1 MTSSEC
7 YDLIRRGVD
16 IEVPGLEVYYDKV
29 VLELRERATATR
41 SSSRVTRIDYCT
53 QHQLNPVSSM
63 AASAQH
69 VQPQSRGSEPI
80 WSPRRGRPHWRKYIE
95 HHIDFKHYSPTDER
109 ESVQKKTF
117 QKWVNSHLVRVGHRI
132 GDLYVDMRDG
142 KMLIKL
148 LEVLS
153 GERLPRPTKG
163 KMRIHCL
170 ENVDKAL
177 QFLREQRVHLE
188 NMGSHDIVD
197 GNPRL
202 NLGLIWTIILRFQ
215 IQDITIEETDNKE
228 TKSAKDALLLWC
240 QMKTA
245 GYNNVNVRNFT
256 TSWRDGLAFNAI
268 IHKHRPDLI
277 QFEKLHRSNP
287 MHNLNNA
294 FNVAEEKL
302 GLTKLLDAEEIT
314 KKISKL
320 KQETVQGKRIGKVVG
335 IAMEN
340 DAMVQEYESLTSDL
354 LQWIE
359 RTIEALGDRTF
370 ANSLEGVR
378 QQLIQFANYRT
389 VEKPPKFVEK
399 GNLEVLLFTLQ
410 SRMRA
415 ANQKPYTPRE
425 GKMIHDINRAWER
438 LEKSEHERELA
449 LREELIRQEKLE
461 QLAARFNRKA
471 QMRETWLSENQRLVS
486 QDNFGF
492 DLAAVEAAA
501 KKHEAIETDIFAY
514 HDMERVMAR
523 RDNVL
528 RLWAYLLE
536 LLRARRARLELSLQ
550 LQQNFQE
557 MLYILDSM
565 EEIKLRLLTDDYGKH
580 LMGVEDLLQKHALV
594 VVGQSQRFLEQ
605 EEGGYRPCDPAI
617 TVERIQQL
625 ENAYAELVHL
635 AVERRKRLEDSRKL
649 WQFYWDMADEEN
661 WIKEK
666 EQIVSVDDI
675 GHDLTTVYLLI
686 SKHKALEAD
695 VAAHEPQ
702 LMSVAGVG
710 DELVSQGHFGADR
723 IQERLRDIL
732 SQWNHLLDVASL
744 RKNRLD
750 AAVRYHQ
757 LVSSEDT
764 GVDEAQVQSLLKK
777 HKDVTDELKNYANV
791 IQQLK
796 QQASELSPEDASS
809 TEVLERL
816 AAIDARHGE
825 LAELARLRKQRLLDA
840 LSLFKLLAEAD
851 AADQWIAEKD
861 RMLDTMLPPKDID
874 DVEIMKHRYDGFDK
888 EMNANASRVAVVNQ
902 LARQLVHVEHPQAP
916 RIQERQARLNAAWGQ
931 LRDKAEAKKDELKSA
946 QGVQTFHIECR
957 ETVSWIEDKK
967 RILQQTD
974 NLEMD
979 LNGVM
984 TLQRR
989 LSGMERDLAAIQAR
1003 ISSLEGEANAIEE
1016 EHPEEAALI
1025 RERVLKERDSK
1036 LEEAG
1041 DLHRFLRSVDHFQA
1055 WLTKTQTD
1063 VASEDTPSSLAEA
1076 EKLLS
1081 QHQTIKEEID
1091 NYRDEYAKMMEYGE
1105 KITAE
1110 PSTQDDP
1117 QYMFLRERLKAL
1129 REGWAE
1135 LQQMWENR
1143 QQLLAQSLELQLLQR
1158 DARQAEVLLTH
1169 QELRLAKTEPPTNLE
1184 QAENMIKEH
1193 EAFLTTME
1201 ANDDKINSVVQF
1213 ANRLVEEKH
1222 FDADKIQRK
1231 ADNIEQRRAANRE
1244 KAVQQ
1249 MEKLQDQLQ
1258 LHQFLQDC
1266 DELGEW
1272 VQEKNVT
1279 AQDDT
1284 YRSAKTIHSKWTRH
1298 QAFEA
1303 EIAANKERLFAVQN
1317 AAEDLMKQ
1325 KPEFAEVISPKMSEL
1340 QDQFENL
1347 QTTTKDKG
1355 ERLFDAN
1362 REVLIHQTCDDIDS
1376 WMNELEKQ
1384 IENTDTGTDL
1394 ASVNILMQKQQMIET
1409 QMAVKAKQVTELETQ
1424 AEYLQKTVPDKMDEI
1439 KEKKKLVEHRFEQL
1453 KAPLLDRQ
1461 RQLAK
1466 KKEAFQFR
1474 RDVEDENL
1482 WVHEKMPLATS
1493 TDYGNSLF
1501 NVQML
1506 QKKNQSLKTETDN
1519 HEPHAI
1525 EQRKNNL
1532 AQWEKAQQYL
1542 FDANEAEA
1550 WMSEQELYM
1559 MVEDR
1564 GKDEI
1569 SAQNLMKKHEILE
1582 QAVDD
1587 YAQTIRQLG
1596 ETVRQLTSEEHP
1608 LSEQISVK
1616 QSQVD
1621 KLYAGLKD
1629 LAGERRAKLDEALR
1643 LFQLSREVDDLEQWI
1658 TERELVASS
1667 QELGQDYDHVTL
1679 LWERFKEFARETQA
1693 VGSERVATAERIADQ
1708 MIGMGHS
1715 DNATIAQ
1722 WKEGLKET
1730 WQDLLE
1736 LIETR
1741 TQREGARRQRRARP
1755 RRAQRRRAATQAP
1768 HLHAGPHHAAAP
1780 VRASETARGVSDELG
1795 RDALSVG
1802 ALQRKQLLHTRDVSG
1817 VELLMNNHQS
1827 LKAEID
1833 TREDNFSA
1841 CISLGK
1847 ELLSRQHYAA
1857 TDIKEKLLQLT
1868 NQRNALL
1875 RRWEERWENLQLS
1888 ESSELGHTI
1897 DEVESLI
1904 KKHEAFEKS
1913 AAAQEDRF
1921 SALQRLTTLELREAT
1936 LWPSVQPWD
1945 KYDES
1950 TFTFQPPPPMKRNS
1964 LPSVY
1969 NYPNE
1974 PPVGA
1979 VVKEIIHKSGKYKMT
1994 EQIQPRQLTLDFS
2007 KQFAPN
2013 DSYLWTKVGNN
2024 SLSTISEFS
2033 SPPISPLK
2041 RNTLTPDIYSSVFF
2055 EYPAESENNPCSISL
2070 SCIDFILWERLS
2082 SLHIFP
2088 NVSLLRHASSSSSKS
2103 GSIKRFFRKWS
2114 RKSKTPEPDSV
2125 SDVAVLSLPGLTSS
2139 NKAVNDLGK
2148 DVKTI
2153 PLNSSLILLAQTRTL
2168 LYPEAEWYYT
2178 YLDSFEVK
2186 EMKRRQEAAEAAERE
2201 KREREAA
2208 EAAAAAAAK
2217 DQHVVSHAEASPRPA
2232 TPPAAPVPAPA
2243 LTPTPPPASAAVER
2257 PGPSKQTPAKPA
2269 RLSTAGSSSS
2279 PATPSSSGKV
2289 KSRSRS
2295 KSPFRSFRWKTAK
2308 KLLAGAHHSDDEE
2321 GASPASEDEGVE
2333 GTLVRKHE
2341 WESAA
2346 KRASNRSWDK
2356 VYVVAKDGRMS
2367 FYKDQKAYK
2376 SAPDQ
2381 CWRGEAPLDLN
2392 GAVVEVAANYTKK
2405 KHVFRLRL
2413 AMGAEFL
2420 LQAHDDSEMS
2430 WWLEALRARTAAPA
2444 SRSHTLPAP
2453 SKDEPKRR
2461 SFFTLKKKSCFT
2473 NFLHIEPLPPR
2484 SIPICR
2490 KLLDESKRRSFTLK
2504 KKFFGDN
2511 GGPITIWDNS
2521 TEELPRFWA
2530 EPISRSYHEEVGMV
2544 EAEKIRSAEQLMEE
2558 NRTQDRIVASI
2569 APIALPEGIELF
2581 MTFDGETGVAAG
2593 YGRTSDLS
2601 HVALRIVSTF
2611 YCRSVFG
2618 FTVTEWN
2625 MCTDGLGGVGD
2636 MTVPNLPNIFLIG
2649 FALLALTAAYEDVVV
2664 EYHDSIVI
2672 PNAARIK
2679 AEKERIFA
2687 QQGEVQHSDGRI
2699 VGGAVSAVG
2708 AHPYLVKSLVTC
2720 CSSLLSQNSLVT
2732 AAHCWLDTR
2741 QQAWQFTVVLGS
2753 NWLYTGGTRIAT
2765 SNVVMSQCNPFTPPS
2780 LANDVAMIYLL
2791 TNVWYSDTIQP
2802 IALPSTSQLWE
2813 TFAGEWAIAA
2823 GYGKTSEAQTGIS
2836 TNSITSHVNIQV
2848 ISVAQCQAVFGNW
2861 ALASNI
2867 CTNDAGVVGICSGD
2881 SGGPLHINHWGQNIL
2896 GGLLINLLS
2905 GGLSACG
2912 SSLISQNRAVTAA
2925 HCWFD
2930 GWNQAW
2936 QFTIALGTN
2945 MLFYGG
2951 TRIATSQ
2958 VVLHPQWNTATLA
2971 NDVAVIYLPQNV
2983 WYSNTIQPIAL
2994 PSSSQLWETFVG
3006 EWAVAAG
3013 YGKTNDAQTGVS
3025 TNSVISHV
3033 NIQVISVAQCQA
3045 VFGSWAL
3052 ASNICTNGAGGV
3064 GICSGDSG
3072 GPLYINRW
3080 GQNILVGISSFV
3092 AAAGCQLGHPSAF
3105 ARVTSFHSFI
3115 TQNM

>member
-1 MTSSEC
+1 MTTDISVSRWDPSIGHGQEIIDDFE
-7 YDLIRRGVD
+7 YDG
-16 IEVPGLEVYYDKV
+16 GN
-29 VLELRERATATR
+29 
-41 SSSRVTRIDYCT
+41 SSSRLFERSRIKA
-53 QHQLNPVSSM
+53 L
-63 AASAQH
+63 A
-69 VQPQSRGSEPI
+69 
-80 WSPRRGRPHWRKYIE
+80 
-95 HHIDFKHYSPTDER
+95 DER

-117 QKWVNSHLVRVGHRI
+117 QKWVNSHLVRVGCRI

-287 MHNLNNA
+287 IHNLNNA

-302 GLTKLLDAEEIT
+302 GLTKLLDAEDIAVDHPDEKSIIT
-314 KKISKL
+314 YVVTYYHYFSKM

-340 DAMVQEYESLTSDL
+340 EKMMQEYESLTSDL

-359 RTIEALGDRTF
+359 RTIDALGDRTF

-415 ANQKPYTPRE
+415 ANQKPYTPKE

-438 LEKSEHERELA
+438 LEKAEHERELA

-514 HDMERVMAR
+514 EERVQAVVAVCSELQAERYHDME
-523 RDNVL
+523 
-528 RLWAYLLE
+528 
-536 LLRARRARLELSLQ
+536 RARLELSLQ

-565 EEIKLRLLTDDYGKH
+565 EEMKLRLLTDDYGKH
-580 LMGVEDLLQKHALV
+580 LMGVEDLLQKHALVEADINVLGERVKV

-675 GHDLTTVYLLI
+675 GHDLTTVYLLV
-686 SKHKALEAD
+686 SKHRALEAS
-695 VAAHEPQ
+695 AHAHEPQ
-702 LMSVAGVG
+702 LMAVAAVG

-732 SQWNHLLDVASL
+732 SQWNHLLDVVSL
-744 RKNRLD
+744 RKHRLD

-757 LVSSEDT
+757 LFADADDIDNWMLDTLRLVSSEDT

-796 QQASELSPEDASS
+796 QQASELSPEDANSA
-809 TEVLERL
+809 EVRERL

-825 LAELARLRKQRLLDA
+825 LVELARLRKQRLLDA

-902 LARQLVHVEHPQAP
+902 LARQLIHVEHPQAP
-916 RIQERQARLNAAWGQ
+916 AIQERQQALNNAWTRL
-931 LRDKAEAKKDELKSA
+931 REKAESKKDELKSA

-1003 ISSLEGEANAIEE
+1003 ISSLESEASAIQDT
-1016 EHPEEAALI
+1016 HPEEAQLI
-1025 RERVLKERDSK
+1025 RERVQQITHNWDQLTQMLKERDSK

-1063 VASEDTPSSLAEA
+1063 VASEDTPSSLPEA

-1091 NYRDEYAKMMEYGE
+1091 NYRDEFAKMMEYGE

-1143 QQLLAQSLELQLLQR
+1143 QQLLTQSLELQLLQR
-1158 DARQAEVLLTH
+1158 DARQAEVLLSH
-1169 QELRLAKTEPPTNLE
+1169 QEHRLAKTEPPTNLE
-1184 QAENMIKEH
+1184 QAENLIKEH

-1213 ANRLVEEKH
+1213 ANRLVEERH

-1231 ADNIEQRRAANRE
+1231 ADSIEQRRNANKE
-1244 KAVQQ
+1244 KAQQ
-1249 MEKLQDQLQ
+1249 LMEKLQDQLQ

-1272 VQEKNVT
+1272 VQEKKVT
-1279 AQDDT
+1279 AEDDT
-1284 YRSAKTIHSKWTRH
+1284 YRDAKTIHSKWTRH

-1317 AAEDLMKQ
+1317 AAEELMKQ
-1325 KPEFAEVISPKMSEL
+1325 KPEFVEIISPKMAEL

-1362 REVLIHQTCDDIDS
+1362 REVLLHQTCDDIDS

-1384 IENTDTGTDL
+1384 IENSDTGTDL

-1424 AEYLQKTVPDKMDEI
+1424 AEYLQKTVPDKIEEI
-1439 KEKKKLVEHRFEQL
+1439 KEKKKSVEQRFEQL

-1474 RDVEDENL
+1474 RDVEDEKL
-1482 WVHEKMPLATS
+1482 WIHEKLPLASS

-1519 HEPHAI
+1519 HEPRILTVISNGQKLIDEGHEDSPEFKRLIDELSARWRELKDAI

-1532 AQWEKAQQYL
+1532 AQWERAHQYM

-1569 SAQNLMKKHEILE
+1569 SAQNLMKKHEVLE

-1693 VGSERVATAERIADQ
+1693 VGSERVATAERIADR
-1708 MIGMGHS
+1708 MIASGHS

-1741 TQREGARRQRRARP
+1741 TQMLAASRELHKYFHDCKDALQR
-1755 RRAQRRRAATQAP
+1755 
-1768 HLHAGPHHAAAP
+1768 
-1780 VRASETARGVSDELG
+1780 VSEKARGVSDELG
-1795 RDALSVG
+1795 RDAISVG
-1802 ALQRKQLLHTRDVSG
+1802 ALQRKHHNFMQDLGTLQQQVEAVGAECARLGAAYAGDKAAEISRRAAEVADAWAALQAACAARRRRLEDADRLQQFLGRVRTLALWMDDVVRQMNTGEKPRDVSG

-1833 TREDNFSA
+1833 AREDSFSA
-1841 CISLGK
+1841 CIALGR
-1847 ELLSRQHYAA
+1847 ELLARQHYASA
-1857 TDIKEKLLQLT
+1857 DIKEKLLQLT
-1868 NQRNALL
+1868 DQRTALL
-1875 RRWEERWENLQLS
+1875 RRWEERWENLQLILEVYQFARDAAVAEAWLIAQEPYLMS
-1888 ESSELGHTI
+1888 QELGHTI

-1921 SALQRLTTLELREAT
+1921 SALQRLTT
-1936 LWPSVQPWD
+1936 
-1945 KYDES
+1945 
-1950 TFTFQPPPPMKRNS
+1950 
-1964 LPSVY
+1964 
-1969 NYPNE
+1969 
-1974 PPVGA
+1974 
-1979 VVKEIIHKSGKYKMT
+1979 
-1994 EQIQPRQLTLDFS
+1994 
-2007 KQFAPN
+2007 
-2013 DSYLWTKVGNN
+2013 
-2024 SLSTISEFS
+2024 
-2033 SPPISPLK
+2033 
-2041 RNTLTPDIYSSVFF
+2041 
-2055 EYPAESENNPCSISL
+2055 
-2070 SCIDFILWERLS
+2070 
-2082 SLHIFP
+2082 
-2088 NVSLLRHASSSSSKS
+2088 
-2103 GSIKRFFRKWS
+2103 
-2114 RKSKTPEPDSV
+2114 
-2125 SDVAVLSLPGLTSS
+2125 
-2139 NKAVNDLGK
+2139 
-2148 DVKTI
+2148 
-2153 PLNSSLILLAQTRTL
+2153 
-2168 LYPEAEWYYT
+2168 
-2178 YLDSFEVK
+2178 FEVK

-2208 EAAAAAAAK
+2208 EAAAAAARDAVDRAGSP
-2217 DQHVVSHAEASPRPA
+2217 DQPPPVVRRTSTKAAEKAQERPHSQ
-2232 TPPAAPVPAPA
+2232 PAP
-2243 LTPTPPPASAAVER
+2243 
-2257 PGPSKQTPAKPA
+2257 
-2269 RLSTAGSSSS
+2269 GSSST

-2295 KSPFRSFRWKTAK
+2295 KSPFRSFRWKAAK
-2308 KLLAGAHHSDDEE
+2308 RHIAESHHSDDEE
-2321 GASPASEDEGVE
+2321 GASPAGDDEGIE
-2333 GTLVRKHE
+2333 GMLVRKHE

-2356 VYVVAKDGRMS
+2356 VYVVAKDGRMA
-2367 FYKDQKAYK
+2367 FYKDQKFYK
-2376 SAPDQ
+2376 TYPEN
-2381 CWRGEAPLDLN
+2381 CWRGETPLDLN

-2413 AMGAEFL
+2413 ASGAEFL
-2420 LQAHDDSEMS
+2420 LQAHDEAEMA
-2430 WWLEALRARTAAPA
+2430 WWLDALRTRTAAPA
-2444 SRSHTLPAP
+2444 ARSHTLPAP
-2453 SKDEPKRR
+2453 STEPKRR
-2461 SFFTLKKKSCFT
+2461 SFFTLKK
-2473 NFLHIEPLPPR
+2473 N
-2484 SIPICR
+2484 
-2490 KLLDESKRRSFTLK
+2490 
-2504 KKFFGDN
+2504 
-2511 GGPITIWDNS
+2511 
-2521 TEELPRFWA
+2521 
-2530 EPISRSYHEEVGMV
+2530 
-2544 EAEKIRSAEQLMEE
+2544 
-2558 NRTQDRIVASI
+2558 
-2569 APIALPEGIELF
+2569 
-2581 MTFDGETGVAAG
+2581 
-2593 YGRTSDLS
+2593 
-2601 HVALRIVSTF
+2601 
-2611 YCRSVFG
+2611 
-2618 FTVTEWN
+2618 
-2625 MCTDGLGGVGD
+2625 
-2636 MTVPNLPNIFLIG
+2636 
-2649 FALLALTAAYEDVVV
+2649 
-2664 EYHDSIVI
+2664 
-2672 PNAARIK
+2672 
-2679 AEKERIFA
+2679 
-2687 QQGEVQHSDGRI
+2687 
-2699 VGGAVSAVG
+2699 
-2708 AHPYLVKSLVTC
+2708 
-2720 CSSLLSQNSLVT
+2720 
-2732 AAHCWLDTR
+2732 
-2741 QQAWQFTVVLGS
+2741 
-2753 NWLYTGGTRIAT
+2753 
-2765 SNVVMSQCNPFTPPS
+2765 
-2780 LANDVAMIYLL
+2780 
-2791 TNVWYSDTIQP
+2791 
-2802 IALPSTSQLWE
+2802 
-2813 TFAGEWAIAA
+2813 
-2823 GYGKTSEAQTGIS
+2823 
-2836 TNSITSHVNIQV
+2836 
-2848 ISVAQCQAVFGNW
+2848 
-2861 ALASNI
+2861 
-2867 CTNDAGVVGICSGD
+2867 
-2881 SGGPLHINHWGQNIL
+2881 
-2896 GGLLINLLS
+2896 
-2905 GGLSACG
+2905 
-2912 SSLISQNRAVTAA
+2912 
-2925 HCWFD
+2925 
-2930 GWNQAW
+2930 
-2936 QFTIALGTN
+2936 
-2945 MLFYGG
+2945 
-2951 TRIATSQ
+2951 
-2958 VVLHPQWNTATLA
+2958 
-2971 NDVAVIYLPQNV
+2971 
-2983 WYSNTIQPIAL
+2983 
-2994 PSSSQLWETFVG
+2994 
-3006 EWAVAAG
+3006 
-3013 YGKTNDAQTGVS
+3013 
-3025 TNSVISHV
+3025 
-3033 NIQVISVAQCQA
+3033 
-3045 VFGSWAL
+3045 
-3052 ASNICTNGAGGV
+3052 
-3064 GICSGDSG
+3064 
-3072 GPLYINRW
+3072 
-3080 GQNILVGISSFV
+3080 
-3092 AAAGCQLGHPSAF
+3092 
-3105 ARVTSFHSFI
+3105 
-3115 TQNM
+3115 

>member
-1 MTSSEC
+1 MTTDISVSRWDPSIGHGQEIIDEFE
-7 YDLIRRGVD
+7 YDG
-16 IEVPGLEVYYDKV
+16 GN
-29 VLELRERATATR
+29 
-41 SSSRVTRIDYCT
+41 SSSRLFERSRIKA
-53 QHQLNPVSSM
+53 L
-63 AASAQH
+63 A
-69 VQPQSRGSEPI
+69 
-80 WSPRRGRPHWRKYIE
+80 
-95 HHIDFKHYSPTDER
+95 DER

-117 QKWVNSHLVRVGHRI
+117 QKWVNSHLVRVGCRI
-132 GDLYVDMRDG
+132 SDLYVDMRDG
-142 KMLIKL
+142 KQLIKL

-202 NLGLIWTIILRFQ
+202 SLGLIWTIILRFQ

-277 QFEKLHRSNP
+277 QFDKLHRSNP

-302 GLTKLLDAEEIT
+302 GLTKLLDAEDIAVDHPDEKSIIT
-314 KKISKL
+314 YVVTYYHYFSKM

-340 DAMVQEYESLTSDL
+340 DKMMQEYESLTSDL

-514 HDMERVMAR
+514 EERVQAVVAVCSELQAERYHDMERVCAR

-565 EEIKLRLLTDDYGKH
+565 EEIKMRLLTDDYGKH
-580 LMGVEDLLQKHALV
+580 LMGVEDLLQKHALVEADINVLGERVKV

-695 VAAHEPQ
+695 VQAHEPQ
-702 LMSVAGVG
+702 LMSVAAVG
-710 DELVSQGHFGADR
+710 DELISQGHFGADR
-723 IQERLRDIL
+723 IQDRLRDIL
-732 SQWNHLLDVASL
+732 SQWNHLLDLVSL

-757 LVSSEDT
+757 LFADADDIDNWMLDTLRLVSSEDT

-796 QQASELSPEDASS
+796 QQAGTLSPVDATSA
-809 TEVLERL
+809 EVVSRL
-816 AAIDARHGE
+816 GAVDARHGE

-902 LARQLVHVEHPQAP
+902 LARQLIHVEHPQAA
-916 RIQERQARLNAAWGQ
+916 RIQDRQAALNSAWSA
-931 LRDKAEAKKDELKSA
+931 LREKAEGKKDELKSA

-1003 ISSLEGEANAIEE
+1003 ISSLESEANAIEGD
-1016 EHPEEAALI
+1016 HPEEAQLI
-1025 RERVLKERDSK
+1025 RDRVTMITENWEQLTQMLKERDAK

-1063 VASEDTPSSLAEA
+1063 VASEDTPSNLAEA

-1091 NYRDEYAKMMEYGE
+1091 NYKDEYAKMMEYGE

-1158 DARQAEVLLTH
+1158 DARQAEVLLAH
-1169 QELRLAKTEPPTNLE
+1169 QEHRLGKTEPPTNLE

-1213 ANRLVEEKH
+1213 ANRLVEERH

-1231 ADNIEQRRAANRE
+1231 AENIDARRNANRE
-1244 KAVQQ
+1244 KALQQ

-1317 AAEDLMKQ
+1317 AAEELMKQ
-1325 KPEFAEVISPKMSEL
+1325 KPEFVEIISPKMSEL

-1347 QTTTKDKG
+1347 QTTTKEKG

-1362 REVLIHQTCDDIDS
+1362 REVLLHQTCDDIDS

-1439 KEKKKLVEHRFEQL
+1439 KEKKKSVEQRFEQL

-1474 RDVEDENL
+1474 RDVEDEKL
-1482 WVHEKMPLATS
+1482 WVHEKMPQATT

-1501 NVQML
+1501 IVQML

-1519 HEPHAI
+1519 HEPRILTVISNGQKLIDEGHEDTPEFKQLIEELTARWRELKDAI
-1525 EQRKNNL
+1525 EERKNKL
-1532 AQWEKAQQYL
+1532 SQWEKAQQYL

-1587 YAQTIRQLG
+1587 YAHTIRQLG
-1596 ETVRQLTSEEHP
+1596 ETVRHLTADEHP

-1708 MIGMGHS
+1708 MIAMGHS

-1741 TQREGARRQRRARP
+1741 TQMLAASRELHKYFHDCKDTLQR
-1755 RRAQRRRAATQAP
+1755 
-1768 HLHAGPHHAAAP
+1768 
-1780 VRASETARGVSDELG
+1780 VNEKARGVSDELG
-1795 RDALSVG
+1795 RDAISVG
-1802 ALQRKQLLHTRDVSG
+1802 ALQRKHHNFMQDLSTLHQQVEAIRAECGRLGAMYAGEKAAEITRREAEVREAWAALSAACAARTTKLEDADHLYRFLNQVRTLTLWMDDVVRQMNTGEKPRDVSG

-1841 CISLGK
+1841 CISLGR
-1847 ELLSRQHYAA
+1847 ELLARQHYASA
-1857 TDIKEKLLQLT
+1857 DIKEKLLQLT

-1875 RRWEERWENLQLS
+1875 RRWEERWENLQLILEVYQFARDAAVAEAWLIAQEPYLMS
-1888 ESSELGHTI
+1888 QELGHTI

-1921 SALQRLTTLELREAT
+1921 SALQRLTTLEQRESAM
-1936 LWPSVQPWD
+1936 WPSAQPWD
-1945 KYDES
+1945 KCDES
-1950 TFTFQPPPPMKRNS
+1950 DFTYQPPPATKSHPPLTITINK
-1964 LPSVY
+1964 
-1969 NYPNE
+1969 NE
-1974 PPVGA
+1974 RPVSQ
-1979 VVKEIIHKSGKYKMT
+1979 VVEEIITDSNKFNIPEKIKA
-1994 EQIQPRQLTLDFS
+1994 RTLNINYANNQ
-2007 KQFAPN
+2007 KKN
-2013 DSYLWTKVGNN
+2013 DSYLWSPNNKNN
-2024 SLSTISEFS
+2024 SLSTISETS
-2033 SPPISPLK
+2033 SAPNSPLMS
-2041 RNTLTPDIYSSVFF
+2041 PMSPEIYSSVFF
-2055 EYPAESENNPCSISL
+2055 EFPDQTEKANEYLA
-2070 SCIDFILWERLS
+2070 CIDLILWERLS
-2082 SLHIFP
+2082 YLNVYP
-2088 NVSLLRHASSSSSKS
+2088 NVSLLRHKSNSSSKS
-2103 GSIKRFFRKWS
+2103 SLKRFIRKWS
-2114 RKSKTPEPDSV
+2114 KKAKAENDV
-2125 SDVAVLSLPGLTSS
+2125 KGEVAVLSLPGLTSS
-2139 NKAVNDLGK
+2139 SKAINDLGK
-2148 DVKTI
+2148 EVKSI
-2153 PLNSSLILLAQTRTL
+2153 PLSSSLLLLAQTRNL
-2168 LYPEAEWYYT
+2168 LCPDGAWYYN

-2186 EMKRRQEAAEAAERE
+2186 EKKRRQEAAEAAERE

-2208 EAAAAAAAK
+2208 EAAAAAAAAQ
-2217 DQHVVSHAEASPRPA
+2217 DAVDRAQTPEQQPQELGEPSPA
-2232 TPPAAPVPAPA
+2232 TPPATPATPATPVAVA
-2243 LTPTPPPASAAVER
+2243 LTETDSPPR
-2257 PGPSKQTPAKPA
+2257 PSTSKQTPAKPA
-2269 RLSTAGSSSS
+2269 RLS
-2279 PATPSSSGKV
+2279 K
-2289 KSRSRS
+2289 
-2295 KSPFRSFRWKTAK
+2295 
-2308 KLLAGAHHSDDEE
+2308 

-2356 VYVVAKDGRMS
+2356 VYVVAKDGRMA

-2376 SAPDQ
+2376 ASPDAH
-2381 CWRGEAPLDLN
+2381 WRGEAPLDLN

-2413 AMGAEFL
+2413 SSGAEFL
-2420 LQAHDDSEMS
+2420 LQAHDEAEMS
-2430 WWLEALRARTAAPA
+2430 WWLESLRARAAAPA
-2444 SRSHTLPAP
+2444 PRSHTLPAP
-2453 SKDEPKRR
+2453 HNAEPKRR
-2461 SFFTLKKKSCFT
+2461 SFFTLKKKS
-2473 NFLHIEPLPPR
+2473 
-2484 SIPICR
+2484 
-2490 KLLDESKRRSFTLK
+2490 
-2504 KKFFGDN
+2504 
-2511 GGPITIWDNS
+2511 
-2521 TEELPRFWA
+2521 
-2530 EPISRSYHEEVGMV
+2530 
-2544 EAEKIRSAEQLMEE
+2544 
-2558 NRTQDRIVASI
+2558 
-2569 APIALPEGIELF
+2569 
-2581 MTFDGETGVAAG
+2581 
-2593 YGRTSDLS
+2593 
-2601 HVALRIVSTF
+2601 
-2611 YCRSVFG
+2611 
-2618 FTVTEWN
+2618 VT
-2625 MCTDGLGGVGD
+2625 
-2636 MTVPNLPNIFLIG
+2636 
-2649 FALLALTAAYEDVVV
+2649 
-2664 EYHDSIVI
+2664 
-2672 PNAARIK
+2672 
-2679 AEKERIFA
+2679 
-2687 QQGEVQHSDGRI
+2687 
-2699 VGGAVSAVG
+2699 
-2708 AHPYLVKSLVTC
+2708 
-2720 CSSLLSQNSLVT
+2720 LLSQ
-2732 AAHCWLDTR
+2732 
-2741 QQAWQFTVVLGS
+2741 
-2753 NWLYTGGTRIAT
+2753 LYA
-2765 SNVVMSQCNPFTPPS
+2765 P
-2780 LANDVAMIYLL
+2780 
-2791 TNVWYSDTIQP
+2791 
-2802 IALPSTSQLWE
+2802 
-2813 TFAGEWAIAA
+2813 
-2823 GYGKTSEAQTGIS
+2823 
-2836 TNSITSHVNIQV
+2836 
-2848 ISVAQCQAVFGNW
+2848 
-2861 ALASNI
+2861 
-2867 CTNDAGVVGICSGD
+2867 
-2881 SGGPLHINHWGQNIL
+2881 
-2896 GGLLINLLS
+2896 
-2905 GGLSACG
+2905 
-2912 SSLISQNRAVTAA
+2912 
-2925 HCWFD
+2925 
-2930 GWNQAW
+2930 
-2936 QFTIALGTN
+2936 
-2945 MLFYGG
+2945 
-2951 TRIATSQ
+2951 
-2958 VVLHPQWNTATLA
+2958 
-2971 NDVAVIYLPQNV
+2971 
-2983 WYSNTIQPIAL
+2983 
-2994 PSSSQLWETFVG
+2994 
-3006 EWAVAAG
+3006 
-3013 YGKTNDAQTGVS
+3013 
-3025 TNSVISHV
+3025 
-3033 NIQVISVAQCQA
+3033 
-3045 VFGSWAL
+3045 
-3052 ASNICTNGAGGV
+3052 
-3064 GICSGDSG
+3064 
-3072 GPLYINRW
+3072 
-3080 GQNILVGISSFV
+3080 
-3092 AAAGCQLGHPSAF
+3092 
-3105 ARVTSFHSFI
+3105 
-3115 TQNM
+3115 

>member
-1 MTSSEC
+1 MTTDISVSRWDPSIGHGQEIIDEFEYDGGNSSSRLFERSRIKALAVVVEFCRSNSSRLWTGTLVQSPLVAGDMTSTEG
-7 YDLIRRGVD
+7 YELIKKGVD
-16 IEVPGLEVYYDKV
+16 IEVPGLDVYYDKV
-29 VLELRERATATR
+29 VIELR
-41 SSSRVTRIDYCT
+41 
-53 QHQLNPVSSM
+53 
-63 AASAQH
+63 
-69 VQPQSRGSEPI
+69 
-80 WSPRRGRPHWRKYIE
+80 
-95 HHIDFKHYSPTDER
+95 DER

-117 QKWVNSHLVRVGHRI
+117 QKWVNSHLVRVGCRI
-132 GDLYVDMRDG
+132 SDLYVDMRDG
-142 KMLIKL
+142 KQLIKL

-202 NLGLIWTIILRFQ
+202 SLGLIWTIILRFQ

-277 QFEKLHRSNP
+277 QFDKLHRSNP

-302 GLTKLLDAEEIT
+302 GLTKLLDAEDIAVDHPDEKSIIT
-314 KKISKL
+314 YVVTYYHYFSKM

-340 DAMVQEYESLTSDL
+340 DKMMQEYESLTSDL

-514 HDMERVMAR
+514 EERVQAVVAVCSELQAERYHDMERVCAR

-550 LQQNFQE
+550 LQQNFQVISLFHNKNTKE

-565 EEIKLRLLTDDYGKH
+565 EEIKMRLLTDDYGKH
-580 LMGVEDLLQKHALV
+580 LMGVEDLLQKHALVEADINVLGERVKVSELSFYYV

-695 VAAHEPQ
+695 VQAHEPQ
-702 LMSVAGVG
+702 LMSVAAVG
-710 DELVSQGHFGADR
+710 DELISQGHFGADR
-723 IQERLRDIL
+723 IQVIMDLGTI
-732 SQWNHLLDVASL
+732 NSL

-757 LVSSEDT
+757 LFADADDIDNWMLDTLRLVSSEDT

-796 QQASELSPEDASS
+796 QQAGTLSPVDATSA
-809 TEVLERL
+809 EVVSRL
-816 AAIDARHGE
+816 GAVDARHGE

-902 LARQLVHVEHPQAP
+902 LARQLIHVEHPQAA
-916 RIQERQARLNAAWGQ
+916 RIQDRQAALNAAWSA
-931 LRDKAEAKKDELKSA
+931 LREKAEGKKDELKSA

-1003 ISSLEGEANAIEE
+1003 ISSLESEANAIEGD
-1016 EHPEEAALI
+1016 HPEEAQLI
-1025 RERVLKERDSK
+1025 RDRVTMITENWEQLTQMLKERDAK

-1063 VASEDTPSSLAEA
+1063 VASEDTPSNLAEA

-1091 NYRDEYAKMMEYGE
+1091 NYKDEYAKMMEYGE

-1158 DARQAEVLLTH
+1158 DARQAEVLLAH
-1169 QELRLAKTEPPTNLE
+1169 QEHRLGKTEPPTNLE

-1213 ANRLVEEKH
+1213 ANRLVEERH

-1231 ADNIEQRRAANRE
+1231 AENIDARRNANRE
-1244 KAVQQ
+1244 KALQQ

-1317 AAEDLMKQ
+1317 AAEELMKQ
-1325 KPEFAEVISPKMSEL
+1325 KPEFVEIISPKMSEL

-1347 QTTTKDKG
+1347 QTTTKEKG

-1362 REVLIHQTCDDIDS
+1362 REVLLHQTCDDIDS

-1439 KEKKKLVEHRFEQL
+1439 KEKKKSVEQRFEQL

-1474 RDVEDENL
+1474 RDVEDEKL
-1482 WVHEKMPLATS
+1482 WVHEKMPQATT

-1501 NVQML
+1501 IVQML

-1519 HEPHAI
+1519 HEPRILTVISNGQKLIDEGHEDTPEFKQLIEELTARWRELKDAI
-1525 EQRKNNL
+1525 EERKNKL
-1532 AQWEKAQQYL
+1532 SQWEKAQQYL

-1587 YAQTIRQLG
+1587 YAHTIRQLG
-1596 ETVRQLTSEEHP
+1596 ETVRHLTADEHP

-1708 MIGMGHS
+1708 MIAMGHS

-1741 TQREGARRQRRARP
+1741 TQMLAASRELHKYFHDCKDTLQR
-1755 RRAQRRRAATQAP
+1755 
-1768 HLHAGPHHAAAP
+1768 
-1780 VRASETARGVSDELG
+1780 VNEKARGVSDELG
-1795 RDALSVG
+1795 RDAISVG
-1802 ALQRKQLLHTRDVSG
+1802 ALQRKHHNFMQDLSTLHQQVEAIRAECGRLGAMYAGEKAAEITRREAEVREAWAALSAACAARTTKLEDADHLYRFLNQVRTLTLWMDDVVRQMNTGEKPRDVSG

-1841 CISLGK
+1841 CISLGR
-1847 ELLSRQHYAA
+1847 ELLARQHYASA
-1857 TDIKEKLLQLT
+1857 DIKEKLLQLT

-1875 RRWEERWENLQLS
+1875 RRWEERWENLQLILEVYQFARDAAVAEAWLIAQEPYLMS
-1888 ESSELGHTI
+1888 QELGHTI

-1921 SALQRLTTLELREAT
+1921 SALQRLTTLEQRESAM
-1936 LWPSVQPWD
+1936 WPSAQPWD
-1945 KYDES
+1945 KCDES
-1950 TFTFQPPPPMKRNS
+1950 DFTYQPPPATKSHPPLTITINK
-1964 LPSVY
+1964 
-1969 NYPNE
+1969 NE
-1974 PPVGA
+1974 RPVSQ
-1979 VVKEIIHKSGKYKMT
+1979 VVEEIITDSNKFNIPEKIKA
-1994 EQIQPRQLTLDFS
+1994 RTLNINYANNQ
-2007 KQFAPN
+2007 KKN
-2013 DSYLWTKVGNN
+2013 DSYLWSPNNKNN
-2024 SLSTISEFS
+2024 SLSTISETS
-2033 SPPISPLK
+2033 S
-2041 RNTLTPDIYSSVFF
+2041 
-2055 EYPAESENNPCSISL
+2055 A
-2070 SCIDFILWERLS
+2070 RLA
-2082 SLHIFP
+2082 
-2088 NVSLLRHASSSSSKS
+2088 SLLIERWM
-2103 GSIKRFFRKWS
+2103 RF
-2114 RKSKTPEPDSV
+2114 
-2125 SDVAVLSLPGLTSS
+2125 
-2139 NKAVNDLGK
+2139 DLGK
-2148 DVKTI
+2148 EVKSI
-2153 PLNSSLILLAQTRTL
+2153 PLSSSLLLLAQTRNL
-2168 LYPEAEWYYT
+2168 LCPDGAWYYN
-2178 YLDSFEVK
+2178 YLDSVSVVFGFEVK
-2186 EMKRRQEAAEAAERE
+2186 EKKRRQEAAEAAERE

-2208 EAAAAAAAK
+2208 EAAAAAAAAQDAVDRAQTPEQQPQVVRRTSTK
-2217 DQHVVSHAEASPRPA
+2217 AAEKAQERPHSQPGNKSAYYKPTDVKIYPAVGMSFYGSLRWHVDVMYACRVGRAVPRHSPRDPRDPA
-2232 TPPAAPVPAPA
+2232 TPVAVA
-2243 LTPTPPPASAAVER
+2243 LTETDSPPR
-2257 PGPSKQTPAKPA
+2257 PSTSKQTPAKPA
-2269 RLSTAGSSSS
+2269 RLSTPGTSST

-2295 KSPFRSFRWKTAK
+2295 KSPFRSFRWRTAK
-2308 KLLAGAHHSDDEE
+2308 KLLAGSHHSDDE
-2321 GASPASEDEGVE
+2321 GI
-2333 GTLVRKHE
+2333 R
-2341 WESAA
+2341 
-2346 KRASNRSWDK
+2346 
-2356 VYVVAKDGRMS
+2356 GR
-2367 FYKDQKAYK
+2367 D
-2376 SAPDQ
+2376 
-2381 CWRGEAPLDLN
+2381 
-2392 GAVVEVAANYTKK
+2392 
-2405 KHVFRLRL
+2405 
-2413 AMGAEFL
+2413 
-2420 LQAHDDSEMS
+2420 
-2430 WWLEALRARTAAPA
+2430 
-2444 SRSHTLPAP
+2444 
-2453 SKDEPKRR
+2453 
-2461 SFFTLKKKSCFT
+2461 
-2473 NFLHIEPLPPR
+2473 
-2484 SIPICR
+2484 
-2490 KLLDESKRRSFTLK
+2490 
-2504 KKFFGDN
+2504 
-2511 GGPITIWDNS
+2511 
-2521 TEELPRFWA
+2521 
-2530 EPISRSYHEEVGMV
+2530 
-2544 EAEKIRSAEQLMEE
+2544 
-2558 NRTQDRIVASI
+2558 
-2569 APIALPEGIELF
+2569 
-2581 MTFDGETGVAAG
+2581 G
-2593 YGRTSDLS
+2593 YGRTS
-2601 HVALRIVSTF
+2601 F
-2611 YCRSVFG
+2611 
-2618 FTVTEWN
+2618 
-2625 MCTDGLGGVGD
+2625 
-2636 MTVPNLPNIFLIG
+2636 
-2649 FALLALTAAYEDVVV
+2649 
-2664 EYHDSIVI
+2664 
-2672 PNAARIK
+2672 
-2679 AEKERIFA
+2679 
-2687 QQGEVQHSDGRI
+2687 
-2699 VGGAVSAVG
+2699 
-2708 AHPYLVKSLVTC
+2708 
-2720 CSSLLSQNSLVT
+2720 
-2732 AAHCWLDTR
+2732 
-2741 QQAWQFTVVLGS
+2741 
-2753 NWLYTGGTRIAT
+2753 
-2765 SNVVMSQCNPFTPPS
+2765 
-2780 LANDVAMIYLL
+2780 
-2791 TNVWYSDTIQP
+2791 TIQ
-2802 IALPSTSQLWE
+2802 THQM
-2813 TFAGEWAIAA
+2813 
-2823 GYGKTSEAQTGIS
+2823 
-2836 TNSITSHVNIQV
+2836 
-2848 ISVAQCQAVFGNW
+2848 
-2861 ALASNI
+2861 
-2867 CTNDAGVVGICSGD
+2867 
-2881 SGGPLHINHWGQNIL
+2881 IL
-2896 GGLLINLLS
+2896 
-2905 GGLSACG
+2905 
-2912 SSLISQNRAVTAA
+2912 
-2925 HCWFD
+2925 
-2930 GWNQAW
+2930 
-2936 QFTIALGTN
+2936 
-2945 MLFYGG
+2945 M
-2951 TRIATSQ
+2951 
-2958 VVLHPQWNTATLA
+2958 
-2971 NDVAVIYLPQNV
+2971 
-2983 WYSNTIQPIAL
+2983 
-2994 PSSSQLWETFVG
+2994 
-3006 EWAVAAG
+3006 
-3013 YGKTNDAQTGVS
+3013 
-3025 TNSVISHV
+3025 
-3033 NIQVISVAQCQA
+3033 
-3045 VFGSWAL
+3045 
-3052 ASNICTNGAGGV
+3052 
-3064 GICSGDSG
+3064 
-3072 GPLYINRW
+3072 
-3080 GQNILVGISSFV
+3080 
-3092 AAAGCQLGHPSAF
+3092 
-3105 ARVTSFHSFI
+3105 
-3115 TQNM
+3115 